1 MKRKQEHNEI
11 MKERNKVKK
20 YLHECVLQEGSVL
33 EVKEDEPLLRSKI
46 VSLTEKKFLKQSFQ
60 NFFNVRGKRVLN
72 SEFSSLF
79 IEVCLLKK

>member
-33 EVKEDEPLLRSKI
+33 EVKEDEPLWD
-46 VSLTEKKFLKQSFQ
+46 LK
-60 NFFNVRGKRVLN
+60 
-72 SEFSSLF
+72 
-79 IEVCLLKK
+79 